1 MSQHRDD
8 EIQSLPPSSEALA
21 EHARRWQRVMDCVN
35 LKTPDRMPV
44 GLQVHFW
51 LAKYGGF
58 NCRDQMYD
66 YEKVKDTCDQMCRE
80 FEPDLF
86 GSPLLMTTVGP
97 MLEAIGFK
105 QLQWPGH
112 GVGDNQS
119 YQYLDREYMT
129 ADEYDD
135 FLFDPTGFY
144 LEKYLPRVADAYRG
158 LEGLASLAG
167 KSYFAIGWG
176 AMAFTNPAMRQ
187 SFDKLEQAGGV
198 VQNYIAHEIDHV
210 RRITALG
217 TPTGYGCVAV
227 APYDTF
233 ADYYRGAT
241 GMMKDLFRRGGKVLE
256 ALEKM
261 TTLTVRQT
269 LAQAKMTS
277 NPLVFIPVHW
287 APDAFMSQKQFE
299 TFWWPSYKKMVLAFI
314 DAGLVPMTMWEADC
328 TKRLET
334 LRELPAGK
342 CLHWFERTDLV
353 RAFEVL
359 GDVAA
364 LRGGLLPSLLN
375 MGTPA
380 DVDAA
385 VKHLAD
391 NIWHKGGKLILD
403 GGFGIPD
410 EAPIENVRA
419 MYAAARKY
427 GS

>member
-1 MSQHRDD
+1 MNQHR
-8 EIQSLPPSSEALA
+8 EEQIQFPPPSPEAQA

-35 LKTPDRMPV
+35 LKTPDRLPV

-58 NCRDQMYD
+58 SFREQMYD
-66 YEKVKDTCDQMCRE
+66 YEKVKETSERLCRE

-86 GSPLLMTTVGP
+86 GTPILMTTVGP
-97 MLEAIGFK
+97 MLEAIGFR
-105 QLQWPGH
+105 QLEWPGH
-112 GVGDNQS
+112 GVGDNQP

-144 LEKYLPRVADAYRG
+144 LGKYLPRVADAFGG
-158 LEGLASLAG
+158 LEGLVSLTG

-176 AMAFTNPAMRQ
+176 AMAFTNPAMRR
-187 SFDKLEQAGGV
+187 SFDQLEQAGRV
-198 VQNYIAHEIDHV
+198 VQNNIANEIDHV

-217 TPTGYGCVAV
+217 TPTGFGSIAV
-227 APYDTF
+227 SPYDTL

-241 GMMKDLFRRGGKVLE
+241 GMMKDLFRRGDKVLE
-256 ALEKM
+256 ALDKM

-269 LAQAKMTS
+269 LAQAKMTA

-287 APDAFMSQKQFE
+287 AGDAFMSQKQFE
-299 TFWWPSYKKMVLAFI
+299 TFWWPSFKKMVLAFI
-314 DAGLVPMTMWEADC
+314 DAGLVPMPMWESDC

-353 RAFEVL
+353 RAYEVL

-364 LRGGLLPSLLN
+364 IRGGLLPSLLN
-375 MGTPA
+375 MGKPEE
-380 DVDAA
+380 VDAE
-385 VKHLAD
+385 VRRLAE
-391 NIWHKGGKLILD
+391 NIFHKGGKLILD

-410 EAPIENVRA
+410 EAPLENVRA
-419 MYAAARKY
+419 MFAAARKY
-427 GS
+427 GV